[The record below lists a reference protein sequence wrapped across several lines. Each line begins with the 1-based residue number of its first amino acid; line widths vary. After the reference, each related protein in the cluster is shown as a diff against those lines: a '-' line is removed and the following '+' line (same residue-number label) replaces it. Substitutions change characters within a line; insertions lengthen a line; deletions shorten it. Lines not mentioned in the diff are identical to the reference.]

1 MKRKTILV
9 SLYYRGSE
17 PDLDSLE
24 NFFYLDAAIKDTINR
39 NDKKTDVFD
48 VAIDETKPWL
58 FSDSRWYTKYLFRFI
73 RAR

>member
-24 NFFYLDAAIKDTINR
+24 HSFQLDTAIKDTINR

-48 VAIDETKPWL
+48 VAIDNTKPWL
-58 FSDSRWYTKYLFRFI
+58 FSKDRWYTRYLFKLV
-73 RAR
+73 RAI

>member
-24 NFFYLDAAIKDTINR
+24 HSFQLDTAIKDTLNR
-39 NDKKTDVFD
+39 NDRGSDVFD

-58 FSDSRWYTKYLFRFI
+58 FSNSRWYTQYLFRLI